1 VAKTSAN
8 ELVKILREDLQDEH
22 TPYLWSTSE
31 LLRYIDG
38 GQIEFCRQ
46 GIPIFDSTSE
56 KTLLAVRQGDANVV
70 FDDAILHVRQAIARY
85 QKEVDGPYF
94 YRTLKITTQD
104 NALAQTPHWPRDYGA
119 SRRVESQMFSEGEPF
134 EIYLD
139 YDQSLMRLGRIPDR
153 DFEIQTSVERIPWDI
168 VNDCEVEIEVTR
180 MHHPAILAW
189 AAYMAF
195 LRQDSE
201 TFDKEA
207 ASRFLGQFTD
217 YATRSK
223 DEKLRRHS
231 TPGTVIY
238 GGI

>member
-1 VAKTSAN
+1 MAKTSAS
-8 ELVKILREDLQDEH
+8 ELVKNLREDLQDEH
-22 TPYLWSTSE
+22 EPYLWSTSE

-56 KTLLAVRQGDANVV
+56 ETFLTVREGDPELP
-70 FDDAILHVRQAIARY
+70 FSDTFLDVRQAIARY
-85 QKEVDGPYF
+85 QNEVDGPYF
-94 YRTLKITTQD
+94 YRTLKISTQE
-104 NALAQTPHWPRDYGA
+104 NSLAMTPHWPRDYGV
-119 SRRVESQMFSEGEPF
+119 SRRVEDQMFSSGEPF
-134 EIYLD
+134 EVFLD
-139 YDQSLMRLGRIPDR
+139 YDQNLLRLGRIPDR
-153 DFEIQTSVERIPWDI
+153 DFDIRLSVERIPLDI
-168 VNDCEVEIEVTR
+168 VNDCEDEIEVAR

-223 DEKLRRHS
+223 DEKLKRHS
-231 TPGTVIY
+231 TPGTVKY